1 MAVNPASWN
10 RQSVLTIDAKRHPA
24 DIISAHA
31 ASGKEARPPQPLS
44 YLGAV
49 GAILRYHGSTR
60 VLPDQCQ
67 CKGGVRHLSH
77 YCEPLYNPARSH
89 PPKPPQC
96 DIKATSMRVASQ
108 AVATPKPPPCVPHA
122 SLMRPSC
129 VPHATSKPPRGE
141 CGQHPTSNI
150 QHPVKDGQR
159 LIYLG
164 ANAEGSRL
172 QPRIS
177 RIGTDGP
184 VRKQSGVGPFSCWAT
199 GRKHGKL
206 IL

>member
-108 AVATPKPPPCVPHA
+108 AVATSMRPQSHLQATLKPPPCVPHA
-122 SLMRPSC
+122 SFMRPSC
-129 VPHATSKPPRGE
+129 VLKAPPKPPWGE
-141 CGQHPTSNI
+141 C
-150 QHPVKDGQR
+150 
-159 LIYLG
+159 
-164 ANAEGSRL
+164 SR
-172 QPRIS
+172 QN
-177 RIGTDGP
+177 GG
-184 VRKQSGVGPFSCWAT
+184 
-199 GRKHGKL
+199 
-206 IL
+206 